1 MMARVLIVAIALL
14 TVPAAAPQTPQASQP
29 PASSPQ
35 QWTPPDPM
43 NLQVLPKSISKG
55 DLVGTMKSFTRALGV
70 RCEFCHAG
78 EAGAPLETFDFASDD
93 KEEKGTARTMLRMVA
108 DINGKYLAN
117 VGEPR
122 AAGNPAVTCYTC
134 HRGSRTPLT
143 APEPKG

>member
-1 MMARVLIVAIALL
+1 MMAPVLIVAIALL
-14 TVPAAAPQTPQASQP
+14 TVPAAAQQTPQAQQP

-43 NLQVLPKSISKG
+43 NLQVLPKTISKG
-55 DLVGTMKSFTRALGV
+55 DLVGTMKSFTQALGV
-70 RCEFCHAG
+70 RCEFCHVG

-122 AAGNPAVTCYTC
+122 AADTPAVTCYTC

-143 APEPKG
+143 APEPKR